1 MIAAKF
7 TFDTEFRDEG
17 DLVSNAARAR
27 QKKSYTQ
34 DEIDAISTRARSEG
48 IKSGQVRAQEAIAA
62 ETAALSTALRAALS
76 QSRADIEAVRTEAAS
91 IALAA
96 AAKLARAA
104 LAVAPHL
111 EVEAALRQAIHQAVG
126 EPRIVLRAS
135 AAVVDALQPEIAII
149 AAEEGFDGRLILAV
163 DPASQGA
170 DCCIEWRGS
179 GAEHSQAMIEAAL
192 ADLFNRHF
200 SNSSPKG

>member
-7 TFDTEFRDEG
+7 TFDTEFREEG

-27 QKKSYTQ
+27 QKKSLTQ
-34 DEIDAISTRARSEG
+34 DEIDAISTRARAEG
-48 IKSGQVRAQEAIAA
+48 MKAGQVRAQEAIAA
-62 ETAALSTALRAALS
+62 ETAALCQDLKAALS
-76 QSRADIEAVRTEAAS
+76 QSRAQIEAVRVEAAS

-111 EVEAALRQAIHQAVG
+111 EVEAALRQAIHQAIG

-135 AAVVDALQPEIAII
+135 AAVVDALQPEIATV
-149 AAEEGFDGRLILAV
+149 AAEEGFDGRLVLAV
-163 DPASQGA
+163 DPNSQGA
-170 DCCIEWRGS
+170 DCCIEWRGA
-179 GAEHSQAMIEAAL
+179 GAEHSQAMVETAL
-192 ADLFNRHF
+192 ADLIGRHF